1 MTDEN
6 FEDAHWDRTELQY
19 FYIPKLVDA
28 VNNGCLPSTALH
40 MVDEWDFWDECDREE
55 GFDVD
60 WLEVG
65 KDHTVIFY
73 NFPEPRQIPEALYG
87 AVLINNITGK
97 AKYYTLEYGYLD
109 SRKQDPQRTS
119 QLWIFGFP
127 GAKCNPEVGHRQ
139 DCRSEIGWSVSDCS
153 SALYID

>member
-6 FEDAHWDRTELQY
+6 FEDTHWDRTELQY

-40 MVDEWDFWDECDREE
+40 MVDEWDFWGECDRED

-60 WLEVG
+60 WFEVG
-65 KDHTVIFY
+65 KDHTVIFF
-73 NFPEPRQIPEALYG
+73 NFPEPQQIPEALYG
-87 AVLINNITGK
+87 AVLVNNITGK

-109 SRKQDPQRTS
+109 SWLIGNKTLKGHCNYGTLDSRERSAFMKWVTDRIADP
-119 QLWIFGFP
+119 
-127 GAKCNPEVGHRQ
+127 K
-139 DCRSEIGWSVSDCS
+139 
-153 SALYID
+153 

>member
-1 MTDEN
+1 MY
-6 FEDAHWDRTELQY
+6 DRY
-19 FYIPKLVDA
+19 
-28 VNNGCLPSTALH
+28 
-40 MVDEWDFWDECDREE
+40 
-55 GFDVD
+55 VD

-109 SRKQDPQRTS
+109 S
-119 QLWIFGFP
+119 
-127 GAKCNPEVGHRQ
+127 
-139 DCRSEIGWSVSDCS
+139 
-153 SALYID
+153 

>member
-6 FEDAHWDRTELQY
+6 FEDTHWDRTELQY

-73 NFPEPRQIPEALYG
+73 NLPEPRQRPEALYG

-109 SRKQDPQRTS
+109 S
-119 QLWIFGFP
+119 WILGS
-127 GAKCNPEVGHRQ
+127 KTLKGHRNYGSL
-139 DCRSEIGWSVSDCS
+139 DSRERSAFLKWVTDRIADPK
-153 SALYID
+153 